1 LGGVAGGI
9 VGLFPSFA
17 LSVVFCEVVFDGLD
31 ADCLESITYAGTA
44 LSVTIGAGLG
54 VMAAG
59 YLLDGKART
68 GATLGGAVISSAIG
82 VTIGL
87 FHGMDLLD
95 MAPFLLVGPAVG
107 ATLVYAFSDAFFP
120 DPSRRIAPARKEEV
134 DEYARVLP
142 MVSTTRTGGVIAGLV
157 GRF

>member
-1 LGGVAGGI
+1 
-9 VGLFPSFA
+9 
-17 LSVVFCEVVFDGLD
+17 
-31 ADCLESITYAGTA
+31 
-44 LSVTIGAGLG
+44 
-54 VMAAG
+54 
-59 YLLDGKART
+59 
-68 GATLGGAVISSAIG
+68 
-82 VTIGL
+82 
-87 FHGMDLLD
+87 